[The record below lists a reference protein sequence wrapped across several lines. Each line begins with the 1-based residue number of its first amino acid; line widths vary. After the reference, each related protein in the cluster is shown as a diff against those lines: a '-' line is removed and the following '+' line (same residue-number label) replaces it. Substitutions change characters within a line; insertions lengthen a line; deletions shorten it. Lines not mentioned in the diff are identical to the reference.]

1 MTKGGMKL
9 TKISILG
16 AGGQIGR
23 SITDELKGYELKLY
37 SREENVY
44 DKQYVFQLESFTNHR
59 HEVII
64 NCTGISNIKGEQ
76 ESGYN
81 IFSIHEKWDNV
92 ILDYMIKH
100 PSTLYINMS
109 SGAVYGILNGI
120 EEIAPE
126 HYYGISK
133 LNMEAKH
140 RSLSHLNIV
149 DLRVFSYV
157 SKYINLD
164 SNFFIAEVIKAV
176 RDKTTFVTNDVNIV
190 RDYLHPKDLAYII
203 RLVVD
208 RWENKKINCCF
219 DTYSDVCVTKGCL
232 LKVLKDECGLKVKYE
247 DSGFHHSITGFKSE
261 YFSTNHKLG
270 RELGYVPIYTSLD
283 AILDTIK
290 ELT

>member
-1 MTKGGMKL
+1 LTKGGMKL

-23 SITDELKGYELKLY
+23 SITDELKGYELKLFSRKGEIGTY
-37 SREENVY
+37 SSKY
-44 DKQYVFQLESFTNHR
+44 FSQHD

-64 NCTGISNIKGEQ
+64 NCIGISNIKGEQ
-76 ESGYN
+76 KSGYN

-92 ILDYMIKH
+92 ILDYMTKH
-100 PSTLYINMS
+100 PNTLYINMS

-157 SKYINLD
+157 SKYINLN
-164 SNFFIAEVIKAV
+164 SNFFIAEVIKAI

-190 RDYLHPKDLAYII
+190 RDYLHPKDLARII
-203 RLVVD
+203 NLVIN
-208 RWENKKINCCF
+208 RWKNKKINYYF
-219 DTYSDVCVTKGCL
+219 DTYSRLKITKEFL
-232 LKVLKDECGLKVKYE
+232 LQLLQNEYGLKIKYQDYE
-247 DSGFHHSITGFKSE
+247 FHHSITGFKSD
-261 YFSTNHKLG
+261 YFSTDYELG
-270 RELGYVPIYTSLD
+270 RELGYVPLFTSLD

>member
-1 MTKGGMKL
+1 M

-23 SITDELKGYELKLY
+23 SITDELKGYELKLFSRKGEIGTY
-37 SREENVY
+37 SSKY
-44 DKQYVFQLESFTNHR
+44 FSQHD

-100 PSTLYINMS
+100 PNTLYINMS

-120 EEIAPE
+120 EEITPE

-157 SKYINLD
+157 SKYINLN
-164 SNFFIAEVIKAV
+164 SNFFIAEVIKAI
-176 RDKTTFVTNDVNIV
+176 RDKTVFVTNDVNIV
-190 RDYLHPKDLAYII
+190 RDYLHPKDLAQII
-203 RLVVD
+203 D
-208 RWENKKINCCF
+208 CIIMKWKIAHINDFF
-219 DTYSDVCVTKGCL
+219 DTYSIEPICKFVL
-232 LKVLKDECGLKVKYE
+232 LDALMDEFNINITW
-247 DSGFHHSITGFKSE
+247 SGVYDNHSITGSKLE
-261 YFSTNHKLG
+261 YYSINHKLAQ
-270 RELGYVPIYTSLD
+270 ELNYSPQYDSLD